1 MTEKKGP
8 GRNSPAA
15 KYCGQMIEENP
26 GLHAGEILRLVHRQY
41 PEYQLQAVRKVF
53 ERRGIPL
60 RPTPWNWEKEY
71 YESADWTRVAPEK
84 PKPAQRSGLTGA
96 VYGYSGRSRMLSS
109 YTEL

>member
-15 KYCGQMIEENP
+15 KHCAEVIEANP
-26 GLHAGEILRLVHRQY
+26 DLHAGEILAIVHRRF

-60 RPTPWNWEKEY
+60 RGAPFNWEKDY
-71 YESADWTRVAPEK
+71 YASSEWTRVAPEK